1 MLSDR
6 LFQVVRTRHRELWH
20 GHLKRLNGELL
31 DRAAELYTRLAL
43 ESILGKAEIVSDSV
57 RDAVHRWHTIRATP
71 RASHHPS
78 GGEHHHDGS
87 GPLPFL
93 DPVPELDQVQ
103 AELSHRFAQSLL
115 LWPRDRVELA
125 GFGGEM
131 DRALRMPGWTNVWT
145 MPIQNRID
153 MLATGVNTTLG
164 VRVLGRR
171 QQDVVRASEDI
182 AAILKTLPG
191 AADVIA
197 DPVRGKG
204 YLEVVPDRDK
214 GARLGVDAGTV
225 NDLVEI
231 ALGGRVVTTTVEGRE
246 RHPVRLRFAGASA
259 RTMNRSATCRFSPA
273 LLRVRLSSHSRPSP
287 TFGLL
292 RVRRRSR
299 ERTDWRGTTF
309 A

>member
-1 MLSDR
+1 M
-6 LFQVVRTRHRELWH
+6 
-20 GHLKRLNGELL
+20 
-31 DRAAELYTRLAL
+31 
-43 ESILGKAEIVSDSV
+43 
-57 RDAVHRWHTIRATP
+57 
-71 RASHHPS
+71 
-78 GGEHHHDGS
+78 
-87 GPLPFL
+87 
-93 DPVPELDQVQ
+93 PELDQVQ

-131 DRALRMPGWTNVWT
+131 DRAVRMPGWTNVWT
-145 MPIQNRID
+145 MPIQNRVD

-182 AAILKTLPG
+182 AAVLKTLPG

-214 GARLGVDAGTV
+214 GPRLGVDAGTV

-246 RHPVRLRFAGASA
+246 RHPGPGPICRQLPRGRGIAPRPAGFA
-259 RTMNRSATCRFSPA
+259 A
-273 LLRVRLSSHSRPSP
+273 LLRGAALVPLAAVADVRIVEGPASIKGENGLAAELRPAQCPRSRRDASSSPRRGRPS
-287 TFGLL
+287 LL
-292 RVRRRSR
+292 GSTLPDGVFVEWTGQFEHEVRARP
-299 ERTDWRGTTF
+299 DH
-309 A
+309 